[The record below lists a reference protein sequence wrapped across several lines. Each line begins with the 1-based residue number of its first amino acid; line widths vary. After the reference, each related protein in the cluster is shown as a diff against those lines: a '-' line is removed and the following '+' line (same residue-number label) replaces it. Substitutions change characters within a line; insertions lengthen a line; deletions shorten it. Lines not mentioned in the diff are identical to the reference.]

1 MIKRAVINITGIVQ
15 GVGFR
20 PFIYRLSQKYAI
32 NGYIINNISGVKI
45 EVEADE
51 KKLSNFINDIHANK
65 PPLAV
70 IYDINYIYKKPSGF
84 KNFAILESTNNIE
97 DVDIDIDTNIDS
109 GTDID
114 NGTNNIDAETK
125 AYFNIKNIKD
135 SKDRE
140 IDNDVDIVTVPD
152 INIADRG
159 RIDLAPAPDLDA
171 DINNCNNNSF
181 RKKKYLNVNFQIRK
195 AAVSPDIATCDNCI
209 SELLNPA
216 DRRFL
221 YPFINCTDCGP
232 RFTITQKL
240 PYDRANTTMNQ
251 FKMCNECQSEYTD
264 PSNRRFHAQPNACFN
279 CGPEIEFISK
289 NGKQYNDIFN
299 KVAALIKNGGIVCVK
314 GIGGFHIMCD
324 AANEDAVNRLRV
336 IKNRPKKPFAVMFKD
351 ISEILKYANAN
362 EYEINLLNSRERP
375 IVLLNYRGGLAKNVN
390 FSLTAIGAFL
400 PYTPIQHII
409 FSIINMPII
418 ATSGNISDE
427 PIISDD
433 NEAVLKLGSFTDGL
447 LVHRRKIYRKCDDSV
462 IKLVA
467 VNVNNYD
474 CSSII
479 NDKLNIM
486 IRRSRGFVPAAINIP
501 LKLKRNIIAVGA
513 NLKNTFAYGIKDDD
527 KIILSQHIGDLTNVN
542 SYDYFCKCIEEAIR
556 FYDLKPDAIVS
567 DMHFGY
573 ESTKFAEGFAKKFGI
588 AHIKLQH
595 HKAHIISC
603 MAENLL
609 PLEQDILGISW
620 DGTGYGEDRTIWGGE
635 FFGGNYLNL
644 ERIGSFK
651 KFKLIGSE
659 IAIKQPQRIFLS
671 LMFEILGDNIIDM
684 YSCNNDNFKKAII
697 QEITGFSSEEI
708 CKLYHLWKND
718 INSPQT
724 SSVGRLFD
732 AVSCMCG
739 FKGGITYEGE
749 AAVYLENLAL
759 QLSETTSE
767 CLLVS
772 DSSEFLENEQ
782 AEKCGKY
789 KYKYKYKNK
798 NNYKY
803 NYNIIY
809 ADTVGSAITFT
820 DKINVKN
827 TNINFIIDWSST
839 ILDIFDD
846 YNNYNNANLNSII
859 ACKFINTLVSIVV
872 DISLSTKK
880 KYICLSGGVFQNSV
894 LTGKLYYELKKRG
907 LSVFINQ
914 KVPIND
920 GGISLGQAFYG
931 GIT

>member
-45 EVEADE
+45 EAEADE
-51 KKLSNFINDIHANK
+51 EKLSNFINDIHVNK

-97 DVDIDIDTNIDS
+97 DVVIDIDTNIDS
-109 GTDID
+109 CTDID
-114 NGTNNIDAETK
+114 NGTNNIDAGTK

-135 SKDRE
+135 SKDTD
-140 IDNDVDIVTVPD
+140 IDADTGTGNNTETDIDISPD
-152 INIADRG
+152 AGIADG
-159 RIDLAPAPDLDA
+159 GKADFLDA
-171 DINNCNNNSF
+171 NADANINNCNNNSF
-181 RKKKYLNVNFQIRK
+181 RKKKSLKVNIQIRK
-195 AAVSPDIATCDNCI
+195 AAVSPDIATCDNCV

-279 CGPEIEFISK
+279 CGPEIEFINK
-289 NGKQYNDIFN
+289 NGKQYDDIFN

-324 AANEDAVNRLRV
+324 AANEDAVKRLRV

-351 ISEILKYANAN
+351 ISEVLKYANAN
-362 EYEINLLNSRERP
+362 EHEINLLNSRERP
-375 IVLLNYRGGLAKNVN
+375 IVLINYRGGLAKNVK

-409 FSIINMPII
+409 FAIINMPII

-433 NEAVLKLGSFTDGL
+433 NEAVLKLGLLTDGL

-462 IKLVA
+462 IKVVA

-474 CSSII
+474 RNSIT
-479 NDKLNIM
+479 NDQLNIM

-513 NLKNTFAYGIKDDD
+513 NLKNTFAYGMKDDD
-527 KIILSQHIGDLTNVN
+527 KIVLSQHIGDLTNVN
-542 SYDYFCKCIEEAIR
+542 SYDYFCKCIEEVIR

-588 AHIKLQH
+588 SHIKLQH

-609 PLEQDILGISW
+609 PLKQDILGISW
-620 DGTGYGEDRTIWGGE
+620 DGTGYGEDSTIWGGE

-659 IAIKQPQRIFLS
+659 LAIKHPQRIFLS

-697 QEITGFSSEEI
+697 QEITGFSSEKI

-732 AVSCMCG
+732 AVACMCG

-749 AAVYLENLAL
+749 AAVYLENLAST
-759 QLSETTSE
+759 LSEPASE
-767 CLLVS
+767 CLSVS

-789 KYKYKYKNK
+789 KY
-798 NNYKY
+798 

-809 ADTVGSAITFT
+809 ADSAGNAFTST

-827 TNINFIIDWSST
+827 ININFIIDWSST

-846 YNNYNNANLNSII
+846 YNNNNNANLNKII
-859 ACKFINTLVSIVV
+859 AYKFINTLVSIVV

-880 KYICLSGGVFQNSV
+880 KHICLSGGVFQNSV

>member
-97 DVDIDIDTNIDS
+97 DIDIDTDIDS

-114 NGTNNIDAETK
+114 NGTNIDAETK

-140 IDNDVDIVTVPD
+140 IDNDADIVSAPD

-159 RIDLAPAPDLDA
+159 RIDLALDIDA
-171 DINNCNNNSF
+171 DINHCNNNSF
-181 RKKKYLNVNFQIRK
+181 RKKKYLKVNIQIRK
-195 AAVSPDIATCDNCI
+195 AAVSPDIATCDNCRT
-209 SELLNPA
+209 ELLNPA

-264 PSNRRFHAQPNACFN
+264 PTNRRFHAQPNACFN
-279 CGPEIEFISK
+279 CGPEIEFINK

-324 AANEDAVNRLRV
+324 AANEGAVKRLRV

-351 ISEILKYANAN
+351 ISEVLKYANAN

-433 NEAVLKLGSFTDGL
+433 NEAVLKLGLFTDGL

-462 IKLVA
+462 IKTVA

-474 CSSII
+474 RNSIT

-501 LKLKRNIIAVGA
+501 LKLKKNIIAVGA
-513 NLKNTFAYGIKDDD
+513 NLKNTFAYGMKDDD

-556 FYDLKPDAIVS
+556 FYDLKPDIIVS

-684 YSCNNDNFKKAII
+684 YNCNNDNIKKIII

-732 AVSCMCG
+732 AVACMCG

-759 QLSETTSE
+759 PLSEPTSE
-767 CLLVS
+767 CLSVS
-772 DSSEFLENEQ
+772 DSSEFLENEH

-789 KYKYKYKNK
+789 KYKYKY
-798 NNYKY
+798 
-803 NYNIIY
+803 NIIY
-809 ADTVGSAITFT
+809 ADSLGSAFTFT

-827 TNINFIIDWSST
+827 TNINFIIDWSAT

-846 YNNYNNANLNSII
+846 YNNNNNANLNNII

-880 KYICLSGGVFQNSV
+880 KHICLSGGVFQNSV
-894 LTGKLYYELKKRG
+894 LTGKLYYELKKIG